1 MRAVICILG
10 LLLLSGVRLPLT
22 AAESDAEA
30 AARLRHEI
38 TELIG
43 DARCQNLVNCRVMG
57 LGASPCGGPEEY
69 VAYSIW
75 RTRRDDL
82 ETKVDAY
89 TFLREEAVRAQGKP
103 GSCEALPVPNAAC
116 VNLRCVV
123 VPAGR

>member
-1 MRAVICILG
+1 MRLLVGIPA
-10 LLLLSGVRLPLT
+10 LLLVSGVCLPST

-30 AARLRHEI
+30 AARLRREI

-57 LGASPCGGPEEY
+57 LGARPCGGPEEY

-82 ETKVDAY
+82 EAKVDAY
-89 TFLREEAVRAQGKP
+89 TFLREEAVRTQGKQ
-103 GSCEALPVPNAAC
+103 GSCEALPEPNAAC
-116 VNLRCVV
+116 VNLHCVV
-123 VPAGR
+123 VPAAR